1 MKVFI
6 SQPMRDKTPEEIK
19 AVRLA
24 VEMMVKVIFPEKKIE
39 IIDSY
44 FEGNADSASPLANLG
59 KSLELM
65 STADIAVFWYG
76 WEEARGCR
84 IESAAC
90 VAYEIPFIEVTDGY
104 QSALIKEENY
114 D

>member
-19 AVRLA
+19 NVRLA
-24 VEMMVKVIFPEKKIE
+24 AELMIKTIFPKKKIE

-44 FEGNADSASPLANLG
+44 FEENADSATPLVNLG
-59 KSLELM
+59 KSLELLA
-65 STADIAVFWYG
+65 TADIAVFCYG

-90 VAYEIPFIEVTDGY
+90 VAYEIPFIEVSDGY